1 MENILLKKTIN
12 DFLVSDAGGEG
23 KKLSKQFKDGLVKF
37 LVGLVSD
44 EVKAVR
50 DSIPMSAT
58 IPESDAR
65 VADRFT
71 HYIGD
76 YVYYVLFKQV
86 RSQVPGKLQV
96 HFGWQFTVLSGKVE
110 EIQIRAD
117 HGILYKING
126 DWALQDV
133 VFKSEDAALEK
144 CRTLNVGTSSVA
156 VKSAEDNSLFVPCD
170 KCGKDVDVH
179 SAWYLTH
186 HIPGDELYAP
196 VLCEDCYEKAMEEKD
211 GEEAKSENGGSS
223 VDNGGTEA
231 GVDSEGK
238 SN

>member
-1 MENILLKKTIN
+1 MENVLLKKKIN
-12 DFLVSDAGGEG
+12 DFLVSDAAGEG
-23 KKLSKQFKDGLVKF
+23 KKLSKSFKDGVVKF
-37 LVGLVSD
+37 LIGIVSD

-76 YVYYVLFKQV
+76 FVYYVLFKQV

-133 VFKSEDAALEK
+133 VYKTEKEALAK
-144 CRTLNVGTSSVA
+144 CRILNAGTSSVA
-156 VKSAEDNSLFVPCD
+156 IKEVEDNVLLVPCD
-170 KCGKDVDVH
+170 KCGKEVDVH
-179 SAWYLTH
+179 GEWWLTTH
-186 HIPGDELYAP
+186 GAGDELFEP
-196 VLCEDCYEKAMEEKD
+196 VLCKECYEAVNGGKD
-211 GEEAKSENGGSS
+211 GDEAAKELGSS
-223 VDNGGTEA
+223 VDNGASEA
-231 GVDSEGK
+231 GVDSASE